1 MPGQIVDSDELRD
14 REAVFVDR
22 QEAGKVLAELL
33 AGYRGSDAI
42 ILAIPS
48 GGVPVGLVVAEHLGL
63 PVDLLVIRKIP
74 IPGNT
79 EAGFGALTM
88 EGDLLL
94 NDLMVAQLGLAPDEI
109 ERLAAPVRAELDVR
123 NMLFREDR
131 PFPEL
136 AGRSVLL
143 VDDGLAS
150 GYTMLAGV
158 RLVRRHG
165 AAETVVAVPTAARRT
180 VERLAPEVD
189 RIVCPNIRSGQ
200 TFAVAAAYRNWYDL
214 SRAEVLD
221 LLRRQGL
228 IPLSRHE

>member
-1 MPGQIVDSDELRD
+1 MPDKIVDCHELRD
-14 REAVFVDR
+14 REAVFADR
-22 QEAGKVLAELL
+22 QEAGEKLAGLLAE
-33 AGYRGSDAI
+33 YRGRDAI
-42 ILAIPS
+42 VLAIPS
-48 GGVPVGLVVAEHLGL
+48 GGVPVGLIVAEHLEL
-63 PVDLLVIRKIP
+63 PVDFLVIRKIP

-79 EAGFGALTM
+79 EAGFGALTL

-94 NDLMVAQLGLAPDEI
+94 NDVLVAQLGLAPGEI
-109 ERLAAPVRAELDVR
+109 ERLAAPVRAELRAR
-123 NMLFREDR
+123 NKLFREGR

-189 RIVCPNIRSGQ
+189 RIVCPNIRSGR
-200 TFAVAAAYRNWYDL
+200 TFAVASAYRSWHDL
-214 SRAEVLD
+214 SRTEVLD
-221 LLRRQGL
+221 LLY
-228 IPLSRHE
+228 RHGKHSPS